1 MQKGKISNDVEEV
14 KKPQEQFEDRRI
26 LDELKNSYLNYAM
39 SVIVSRALPDVR
51 DGLKPSQRRILVA
64 MNDLNLG
71 PRSKHRKCAKI
82 VGDTGGN
89 YHPHG
94 DQATYGTLVRLGQE
108 WSMRYLL
115 IDPQGNF
122 GSIDSDPPAA
132 MRYTEARMAAPAMDM
147 LEDINH
153 DTVDFVPNY
162 DETRQEPTVLPSK
175 FPNLLVN
182 GSTGIAVGMATNIP
196 PHNIGE
202 VCDALL
208 LVIEDPNCGFKDII
222 KRLPGPDFPTGGIIC
237 GRKGI
242 MDAYTTGRGHL
253 TVRGKVDIETTKR
266 GKERILITEIPYM
279 VVKTTIVSKV
289 ADCVHNNVIGE
300 IADIR
305 DESDRHGLR
314 IVIDLKKDTDPEI
327 VLNKLYRYTPLQSTF
342 AIANIA
348 LVNDRPETLN
358 IKEMLDRFI
367 DHRKIV
373 VRRRSMFL
381 LKRCRNRAHILEGLI
396 LAVSD
401 IDEIIELIKK
411 SPDTP
416 TAKLNLMGK
425 PLRLAELA
433 TLKEILP
440 KAFVKEKSKG
450 EHFLTG
456 PQADAILTMQLQRLT
471 GLEMEKLAREYAEVT
486 EQIEG
491 YEAILASDRV
501 LLDIIREDIYEI
513 KEKYGDARRT
523 KITTKAEQLAVEDL
537 IAEEEVIVTV
547 SHSGY
552 VKRMPIDTYRKQARG
567 GRGIIGSDTKEG
579 DFIEHLFVA
588 STHDYLLIFT
598 NRGKCY
604 WLKVYDV
611 PSMSRQS
618 KGRNIVNLLNLGN
631 QQIASIINVSTFGG
645 EDEEDTQQRQLIMA
659 TKNGLVKK
667 TKLSAYSNPRTTGVI
682 AINLDPNDDLIGV
695 SLTTGADHII
705 LGTRDGMTIRFD
717 ESQVR
722 SMGRASRGVK
732 GIKLRTGDVVVG
744 MVIVE
749 EKAALFTVCE
759 NGYGKRTGLE
769 NYRPQSRGGVG
780 LKNIKTTARNGKVVA
795 LEAVQNKDD
804 LMLITAQGMVIR
816 TGLDQIRSIGRNT
829 QGVRLIK
836 LKAGDTLVA
845 AEKIAAEDANGEK
858 DKSRNNQES
867 QPKSEANGE
876 PEPIDDELDEPESK
890 PTHNLEPKPKHNPK
904 PKSKSEPKAKK
915 ISKTK
920 PKLELKSK
928 DRRKSGKRTSELAN

>member
-1 MQKGKISNDVEEV
+1 MKETEKMQEK
-14 KKPQEQFEDRRI
+14 FEDMRI

-94 DQATYGTLVRLGQE
+94 DQATYGTLVRLGQD
-108 WSMRYLL
+108 WNMRYTLV
-115 IDPQGNF
+115 DPQGNF

-132 MRYTEARMAAPAMDM
+132 MRYTEARLAAPAMDM
-147 LEDINH
+147 LEDIRN

-162 DETRQEPTVLPSK
+162 DETRTEPTVLPSK

-196 PHNIGE
+196 PHNVAE

-208 LVIEDPNCGFKDII
+208 LVINEPNCGFKDII

-237 GRKGI
+237 GKKGI

-253 TVRGKVDIETTKR
+253 TVRGKVDIETSKK
-266 GKERILITEIPYM
+266 GKDRIIITEIPYM
-279 VVKTTIVSKV
+279 VVKTTIVSKI
-289 ADCVHNNVIGE
+289 ADCVHNDTLPEV
-300 IADIR
+300 ADVR

-314 IVIDLKKDTDPEI
+314 IVVDLKKDADPEI
-327 VLNKLYRYTPLQSTF
+327 ALNKLYRYTQLQTTF

-348 LVNDRPETLN
+348 LVNNRPETLN
-358 IKEMLDRFI
+358 IRQMLDCFI
-367 DHRKIV
+367 EHRKTVI
-373 VRRRSMFL
+373 RRRSRFL
-381 LKRCRNRAHILEGLI
+381 LKRCRNRAHILEGLL

-401 IDEIIELIKK
+401 IDEVIDLIKK

-416 TAKLNLMGK
+416 TAKLNLMEK
-425 PLRLAELA
+425 PLRLAEVA
-433 TLKEILP
+433 TLKKILP
-440 KAFVKEKSKG
+440 EAFVREKSKG

-471 GLEMEKLAREYAEVT
+471 GLEMEKLAKEYAELT

-491 YEAILASDRV
+491 YEAILASDQI

-513 KEKYGDARRT
+513 KEKYGDPRRT
-523 KITTKAEQLAVEDL
+523 KITAAAEQFAIEDL

-552 VKRMPIDTYRKQARG
+552 VKRLPIDTYRKQARG

-579 DFIEHLFVA
+579 DFIKHLFIA

-604 WLKVYDV
+604 WLKVYDI

-618 KGRNIVNLLNLGN
+618 KGRNIVNLLKLGN
-631 QQIASIINVSTFGG
+631 QQIASIINVSSFEDQG
-645 EDEEDTQQRQLIMA
+645 EGEEADKEAQPRQLVMA
-659 TKNGLVKK
+659 TRNGIVKK

-682 AINLDPNDDLIGV
+682 AINLDPNDDLIDV
-695 SLTTGADHII
+695 ALTMGTDHII

-717 ESQVR
+717 ENQVR

-732 GIKLRTGDVVVG
+732 GINLRSGDAVVG

-749 EKAALFTVCE
+749 EKASLFTVCE

-780 LKNIKTTARNGKVVA
+780 LKNIKTSTRNGKVVA
-795 LEAVQNKDD
+795 LQAVQSKDD
-804 LMLITAQGMVIR
+804 LMMITANGMIIR
-816 TGLDQIRSIGRNT
+816 TGLDEIRSIGRNT

-836 LKAGDTLVA
+836 LKPDDKLVA
-845 AEKIAAEDANGEK
+845 AEKIVSEEEDN
-858 DKSRNNQES
+858 
-867 QPKSEANGE
+867 
-876 PEPIDDELDEPESK
+876 
-890 PTHNLEPKPKHNPK
+890 
-904 PKSKSEPKAKK
+904 
-915 ISKTK
+915 
-920 PKLELKSK
+920 
-928 DRRKSGKRTSELAN
+928 

>member
-1 MQKGKISNDVEEV
+1 MKETE
-14 KKPQEQFEDRRI
+14 KPPEQFEDMRI

-108 WSMRYLL
+108 WNMRYRL

-132 MRYTEARMAAPAMDM
+132 MRYTEARMAAPATEM
-147 LEDINH
+147 LEDIKH

-162 DETRQEPTVLPSK
+162 DETRTEPTVLPSK

-208 LVIEDPNCGFKDII
+208 LVIDDPNCGFKDII
-222 KRLPGPDFPTGGIIC
+222 QRLPGPDFPTGGIIC
-237 GRKGI
+237 GRRGI

-253 TVRGKVDIETTKR
+253 TVRGKVDVETSKR
-266 GKERILITEIPYM
+266 GRESIVVTEIPYM
-279 VVKTTIVSKV
+279 VVKTTIVSKI
-289 ADCVHNNVIGE
+289 ADCVHNNTLPEV
-300 IADIR
+300 ADVR

-314 IVIDLKKDTDPEI
+314 IVVDLKRDADAEI
-327 VLNKLYRYTPLQSTF
+327 VLNKLYRYTLLQTTF

-348 LVNDRPETLN
+348 LVNSRPETLN
-358 IKEMLDRFI
+358 IREMLDCFI
-367 DHRKIV
+367 DHRKMVI
-373 VRRRSMFL
+373 RRRTRFL

-401 IDEIIELIKK
+401 IDEIIDLIKS
-411 SPDTP
+411 SPDAP
-416 TAKLNLMGK
+416 TAKLNLMK
-425 PLRLAELA
+425 RPLRLAEVA
-433 TLKEILP
+433 TLKKILP
-440 KAFVKEKSKG
+440 ESFITEKSRG

-456 PQADAILTMQLQRLT
+456 PQADAILTMQLQKLT
-471 GLEMEKLAREYAEVT
+471 GLEIEKLAKEYADLT
-486 EQIEG
+486 EQIED
-491 YEAILASDRV
+491 YEAILASEEL
-501 LLDIIREDIYEI
+501 LLDIIREDICEI
-513 KEKYGDARRT
+513 KEKYSDARRT
-523 KITTKAEQLAVEDL
+523 QITAAAEQFDIEDL
-537 IAEEEVIVTV
+537 IADEEVIVTV
-547 SHSGY
+547 SHTGY

-611 PSMSRQS
+611 PSLSRQS
-618 KGRNIVNLLNLGN
+618 KGRNIVNLLKLGN
-631 QQIASIINVSTFGG
+631 QQVASIINVSSFQ
-645 EDEEDTQQRQLIMA
+645 DEGPQQRQLVMA
-659 TKNGLVKK
+659 TSNGIIKK
-667 TKLSAYSNPRTTGVI
+667 TKLSAYGNPRTSGVI
-682 AINLDPNDDLIGV
+682 AINLDPTDDLIGV
-695 SLTTGADHII
+695 ALTTGRDDII
-705 LGTRDGMTIRFD
+705 LGTRDGMTIRFE
-717 ESQVR
+717 ESQAR
-722 SMGRASRGVK
+722 SMGRASRGVI
-732 GIKLRTGDVVVG
+732 GIKLRGGDAVVG

-759 NGYGKRTGLE
+759 NGYGKRTGLD
-769 NYRPQSRGGVG
+769 NYRSQSRGGLG
-780 LKNIKTTARNGKVVA
+780 LRNIKTTERNGKVVA
-795 LEAVQNKDD
+795 LKAVHSKDD
-804 LMLITAQGMVIR
+804 LMMITANGIIIR

-836 LKAGDTLVA
+836 LKEGDKLVA
-845 AEKIAAEDANGEK
+845 AEKIVSENDPK
-858 DKSRNNQES
+858 DKADDPREPQARNGN
-867 QPKSEANGE
+867 
-876 PEPIDDELDEPESK
+876 DSK
-890 PTHNLEPKPKHNPK
+890 
-904 PKSKSEPKAKK
+904 
-915 ISKTK
+915 
-920 PKLELKSK
+920 
-928 DRRKSGKRTSELAN
+928 

>member
-1 MQKGKISNDVEEV
+1 MKEI
-14 KKPQEQFEDRRI
+14 KKPEEKFEDMRI

-64 MNDLNLG
+64 MNDLSLG

-108 WSMRYLL
+108 WNMRYKLV
-115 IDPQGNF
+115 DPQGNF

-132 MRYTEARMAAPAMDM
+132 MRYTEARMAAPAMEI
-147 LEDINH
+147 LEDLKH

-162 DETRQEPTVLPSK
+162 DETRTEPTVLPSK

-196 PHNIGE
+196 PHNISE

-208 LVIEDPNCGFKDII
+208 LVINDPSCGFKDII
-222 KRLPGPDFPTGGIIC
+222 KCLPGPDFPTGGIIC

-253 TVRGKVDIETTKR
+253 TVRGKIDVETNKKGR
-266 GKERILITEIPYM
+266 ERIVVTEIPYM
-279 VVKTTIVSKV
+279 VVKTTIVSKIAEGV
-289 ADCVHNNVIGE
+289 QNNTLPEVS
-300 IADIR
+300 DVR
-305 DESDRHGLR
+305 DESDRRGLR
-314 IVIDLKKDTDPEI
+314 VVVDLKRDADAEI
-327 VLNKLYRYTPLQSTF
+327 VLNKLYRYTPLQNTF

-348 LVNDRPETLN
+348 LVDNRPEVMN
-358 IKEMLDRFI
+358 IREMLDCFI
-367 DHRKIV
+367 DHRKDVI
-373 VRRRSMFL
+373 RRRSRFL

-411 SPDTP
+411 SPDSP
-416 TAKLNLMGK
+416 TAKLNLMKK

-433 TLKEILP
+433 ILKKILP
-440 KAFVKEKSKG
+440 KAFVKEKTRGK
-450 EHFLTG
+450 HYLTG

-471 GLEMEKLAREYAEVT
+471 GLEMEKLAREYANLT
-486 EQIEG
+486 EEIEG
-491 YEAILASDRV
+491 YLAILGDEKI
-501 LLDIIREDIYEI
+501 LLDIIREDIHEI

-523 KITTKAEQLAVEDL
+523 KIAAKAEEFNLEDL

-552 VKRMPIDTYRKQARG
+552 VKRLPIDTYRRQARG
-567 GRGIIGSDTKEG
+567 GRGIIGSATKED
-579 DFIEHLFVA
+579 DFIKHLFIA

-604 WLKVYDV
+604 WLKVYGI

-618 KGRNIVNLLNLGN
+618 KGRNIVNLLNLGS
-631 QQIASIINVSTFGG
+631 QQIASIINVSSFV
-645 EDEEDTQQRQLIMA
+645 DESKDESEQPQLVMA
-659 TKNGLVKK
+659 TKNGIIKK
-667 TKLSAYSNPRTTGVI
+667 TKLSAYGNPRSTGVI
-682 AINLDPNDDLIGV
+682 AINLDPNDELIGV
-695 SLTTGADHII
+695 AMTTGTNHII
-705 LGTRDGMTIRFD
+705 LGTRNGMTIRFD

-722 SMGRASRGVK
+722 SMGRASRGVR
-732 GIKLRTGDVVVG
+732 GIHLRPSDTVVG

-769 NYRPQSRGGVG
+769 NYRSQSRGGVG
-780 LKNIKTTARNGKVVA
+780 LKNIKTSDRNGKVVA
-795 LEAVQNKDD
+795 LKAVQNTDD
-804 LMLITAQGMVIR
+804 LMMITAHGMIIR

-836 LKAGDTLVA
+836 LKPGDKLVA
-845 AEKIAAEDANGEK
+845 AEKIVSEDA
-858 DKSRNNQES
+858 D
-867 QPKSEANGE
+867 
-876 PEPIDDELDEPESK
+876 
-890 PTHNLEPKPKHNPK
+890 NPK
-904 PKSKSEPKAKK
+904 PKNNNNNTKRNGNSASKANGKK
-915 ISKTK
+915 NSKTK
-920 PKLELKSK
+920 NKKQSKSNK
-928 DRRKSGKRTSELAN
+928 NKKRSK

>member
-1 MQKGKISNDVEEV
+1 MKDIE
-14 KKPQEQFEDRRI
+14 KPQEQFEDIRI

-94 DQATYGTLVRLGQE
+94 DQATYGTLVRLGQD
-108 WSMRYLL
+108 WNMRYPLVN
-115 IDPQGNF
+115 PQGNF

-132 MRYTEARMAAPAMDM
+132 MRYTEARMAAPATDM
-147 LEDINH
+147 LEDLKH
-153 DTVDFVPNY
+153 ETVDFIPNY
-162 DETRQEPTVLPSK
+162 DETRMEPTVLPAK

-196 PHNIGE
+196 PHNVAE

-208 LVIEDPNCGFKDII
+208 LVINEPDCGFKDII
-222 KRLPGPDFPTGGIIC
+222 KLLPGPDFPTGGIIC

-253 TVRGKVDIETTKR
+253 TVRGKIGVETNKKGR
-266 GKERILITEIPYM
+266 ERIVVTEIPYM
-279 VVKTTIVSKV
+279 VVKTTIVAKI
-289 ADCVHNNVIGE
+289 ADCVHNNTLPEV
-300 IADIR
+300 ADVR

-314 IVIDLKKDTDPEI
+314 IVVDLKKDAEAEV
-327 VLNKLYRYTPLQSTF
+327 VLNKLYRYTLLQTTF

-348 LVNDRPETLN
+348 LVNSRPETLN
-358 IKEMLDRFI
+358 IREMLDCFI

-373 VRRRSMFL
+373 IRRRSQFL
-381 LKRCRNRAHILEGLI
+381 LKRCRNRAHILEGLL

-401 IDEIIELIKK
+401 IDEIIDLIKN

-416 TAKLNLMGK
+416 TAKLNLMNK
-425 PLRLAELA
+425 PLRLAEVG
-433 TLKEILP
+433 TLKKILP
-440 KAFVKEKSKG
+440 EAFIKEKSKG

-471 GLEMEKLAREYAEVT
+471 GLEMEKLAKEYAELT

-491 YEAILASDRV
+491 YEAILASDQI

-513 KEKYGDARRT
+513 KEKFGDARRT
-523 KITTKAEQLAVEDL
+523 KIAAATELFADEDL

-552 VKRMPIDTYRKQARG
+552 VKRLPIDTYRKQARG

-579 DFIEHLFVA
+579 DFIKHLFIA

-604 WLKVYDV
+604 WLKVYDI
-611 PSMSRQS
+611 PSMTRQS
-618 KGRNIVNLLNLGN
+618 KGRNIVNLLNLGT
-631 QQIASIINVSTFGG
+631 QQVASIINVSSFDDDVAEEG
-645 EDEEDTQQRQLIMA
+645 EEAQQRQLVMA
-659 TKNGLVKK
+659 TKKGIVKK
-667 TKLSAYSNPRTTGVI
+667 TRLSAYGNPRTTGVI
-682 AINLDPNDDLIGV
+682 AINLDPNDDLIDV
-695 SLTTGADHII
+695 ALTTGSDHII

-722 SMGRASRGVK
+722 SMGRVSRGVK
-732 GIKLRTGDVVVG
+732 GINLRTGDALVG

-769 NYRPQSRGGVG
+769 NYRSQSRGGVG
-780 LKNIKTTARNGKVVA
+780 LKNIKTSSRNGKVVA
-795 LEAVQNKDD
+795 LQAVHSKDD
-804 LMLITAQGMVIR
+804 LMMITANGIIIR

-829 QGVRLIK
+829 QGVRLIN
-836 LKAGDTLVA
+836 LKDDDKLVA
-845 AEKIAAEDANGEK
+845 AEKIVSEEADNSKAESDEEG
-858 DKSRNNQES
+858 KSQ
-867 QPKSEANGE
+867 
-876 PEPIDDELDEPESK
+876 SK
-890 PTHNLEPKPKHNPK
+890 PKN
-904 PKSKSEPKAKK
+904 
-915 ISKTK
+915 
-920 PKLELKSK
+920 K
-928 DRRKSGKRTSELAN
+928 DNE

>member
-1 MQKGKISNDVEEV
+1 MTDIS
-14 KKPQEQFEDRRI
+14 KPREQFEDMRI

-82 VGDTGGN
+82 VGDTSGN

-94 DQATYGTLVRLGQE
+94 DQATYGTLVRMGQE
-108 WSMRYLL
+108 WNMRYTL

-132 MRYTEARMAAPAMDM
+132 MRYTEARMASPATDL
-147 LEDINH
+147 LEDIRY

-162 DETRQEPTVLPSK
+162 DETRMEPVVLPSK

-196 PHNIGE
+196 PHNIKE

-242 MDAYTTGRGHL
+242 MDAYTSGRGHL
-253 TVRGKVDIETTKR
+253 TVRGKVDVETTKKGR
-266 GKERILITEIPYM
+266 ERIIVTEIPYM
-279 VVKTTIVSKV
+279 VVKTTIVSKI
-289 ADCVHNNVIGE
+289 AECVQNNTLPEVS
-300 IADIR
+300 DVR

-314 IVIDLKKDTDPEI
+314 IVVELKRDADAD
-327 VLNKLYRYTPLQSTF
+327 VALNKIYRYTPLQSTF

-348 LVNDRPETLN
+348 LVDNRPETLN
-358 IKEMLDRFI
+358 IRQMLDCFI
-367 DHRKIV
+367 EHRKIV
-373 VRRRSMFL
+373 IRRRSRFL

-401 IDEIIELIKK
+401 IDEIIELIKA

-416 TAKLNLMGK
+416 TAKLNLMQK
-425 PLRLAELA
+425 PLRLAEVA
-433 TLKEILP
+433 TLKKILP
-440 KAFVKEKSKG
+440 EAFVREKSAG

-471 GLEMEKLAREYAEVT
+471 GLEIEKLAKEYAELT

-491 YEAILASDRV
+491 YEAILANNEL
-501 LLDIIREDIYEI
+501 LLDIIREDLYEI
-513 KEKYGDARRT
+513 REKYGDARRT
-523 KITTKAEQLAVEDL
+523 QITAAAEQFAVEDL

-547 SHSGY
+547 SHGGY
-552 VKRMPIDTYRKQARG
+552 VKRMPIDTYRRQGRG

-579 DFIEHLFVA
+579 DFIEHLFIA

-618 KGRNIVNLLNLGN
+618 KGRNIVNLLKLGS
-631 QQIASIINVSTFGG
+631 QQVASIINVSSFN
-645 EDEEDTQQRQLIMA
+645 DDDDDTPQRQLVMA
-659 TKNGLVKK
+659 TKNGIVKK
-667 TKLSAYSNPRTTGVI
+667 TKLSAYGNPRASGVI

-695 SLTTGADHII
+695 ALTTGSNHII

-722 SMGRASRGVK
+722 SMGRVSRGVI
-732 GIKLRTGDVVVG
+732 GIKLRSGDTVVG

-749 EKAALFTVCE
+749 EKAALFTICE
-759 NGYGKRTGLE
+759 NGYGKRTGLD

-780 LKNIKTTARNGKVVA
+780 LKNIKTSERNGKVVA
-795 LEAVQNKDD
+795 LKAVKSQDD
-804 LMLITAQGMVIR
+804 LMMITAQGMIIR

-829 QGVRLIK
+829 QGVRLIN
-836 LKAGDTLVA
+836 LKPGDKLVA
-845 AEKIAAEDANGEK
+845 AAKIVSEDANG
-858 DKSRNNQES
+858 S
-867 QPKSEANGE
+867 QG
-876 PEPIDDELDEPESK
+876 SK
-890 PTHNLEPKPKHNPK
+890 
-904 PKSKSEPKAKK
+904 
-915 ISKTK
+915 
-920 PKLELKSK
+920 
-928 DRRKSGKRTSELAN
+928 

>member
-1 MQKGKISNDVEEV
+1 MARKGKISNGV
-14 KKPQEQFEDRRI
+14 KKVKQVQEHFEDMRI

-108 WSMRYLL
+108 WHMRYRL

-122 GSIDSDPPAA
+122 GSIDADPPAA
-132 MRYTEARMAAPAMDM
+132 MRYTEARIAAPAMEM

-162 DETRQEPTVLPSK
+162 DETRSEPTVLPSK

-182 GSTGIAVGMATNIP
+182 GSTGIAVGMATNIS
-196 PHNIGE
+196 PHNVAE

-208 LVIEDPNCGFKDII
+208 VVIEDPDCGFKDIM

-237 GRKGI
+237 GKKGI
-242 MDAYTTGRGHL
+242 TDAYTTGRGHL
-253 TVRGKVDIETTKR
+253 TNRGKADIETDKK
-266 GKERILITEIPYM
+266 GKERIIITEIPYM
-279 VVKTTIVSKV
+279 VVKTTIVSKI
-289 ADCVHNNVIGE
+289 ADCVQGGQIAE
-300 IADIR
+300 IADVR

-314 IVIDLKKDTDPEI
+314 IVVELRKDANAE
-327 VLNKLYRYTPLQSTF
+327 VALNKVYRYTPLQSTF

-348 LVNDRPETLN
+348 LVNNRPETLN
-358 IKEMLDRFI
+358 IKEMLNYFI

-373 VRRRSMFL
+373 ILRRSGYL
-381 LKRCRNRAHILEGLI
+381 LRRCRNRAHILEGLI

-411 SPDTP
+411 SPDAP
-416 TAKLNLMGK
+416 TAKLNLMKK
-425 PLRLAELA
+425 PLRLTESA

-440 KAFVKEKSKG
+440 EAFIKEKS
-450 EHFLTG
+450 ESDQFLTG

-471 GLEMEKLAREYAEVT
+471 GLEIKKLAKEYADLT

-491 YEAILASDRV
+491 YEAILASEEI

-513 KEKYGDARRT
+513 KGKYGDKRRT
-523 KITTKAEQLAVEDL
+523 KITAAVELLDEEDL
-537 IAEEEVIVTV
+537 IAEEEVIVTI

-579 DFIEHLFVA
+579 DFIEHLFTA
-588 STHDYLLIFT
+588 STHDYLLVFT

-618 KGRNIVNLLNLGN
+618 KGRNIVNLLKLGD
-631 QQIASIINVSTFGG
+631 QKMASIINVRDFD
-645 EDEEDTQQRQLIMA
+645 EDADEQGVRQLVMA
-659 TKNGLVKK
+659 TKNGIVKK
-667 TKLSAYSNPRTTGVI
+667 TRLSAYSNPRPSGVI
-682 AINLDPNDDLIGV
+682 AIKLDPNDDLIGV
-695 SLTTGADHII
+695 ALTTGRDHIV
-705 LGTRDGMTIRFD
+705 LGTQDGMTICFD
-717 ESQVR
+717 EKQAR
-722 SMGRASRGVK
+722 SMGRVSRGVR
-732 GIKLRTGDVVVG
+732 GIKLRPKDSVVG
-744 MVIVE
+744 MVVAE
-749 EKAALFTVCE
+749 EKASLLTVCE
-759 NGYGKRTGLE
+759 KGYGKRTSLE
-769 NYRPQSRGGVG
+769 NYRAQNRGGVG
-780 LKNIKTTARNGKVVA
+780 LINIKTTARNGKVVA
-795 LEAVQNKDD
+795 LKAIQSKDD
-804 LMLITAQGMVIR
+804 LMMITANGIIIR
-816 TGLDQIRSIGRNT
+816 TGLEQIRSIGRNT

-836 LKAGDTLVA
+836 LGSGDKLVA
-845 AEKIAAEDANGEK
+845 VEKIVSENV
-858 DKSRNNQES
+858 NNS
-867 QPKSEANGE
+867 KE
-876 PEPIDDELDEPESK
+876 PSNSSSK
-890 PTHNLEPKPKHNPK
+890 PASQAK
-904 PKSKSEPKAKK
+904 KSKKTAKK
-915 ISKTK
+915 KK
-920 PKLELKSK
+920 
-928 DRRKSGKRTSELAN
+928 